1 MKVVKP
7 KQALLKEAKE
17 SSAAA
22 QKLWDT
28 ALEKLR
34 AVETQMKALVDE
46 LDKAKAYEQQLTD
59 QYDDSYKKCERAKS
73 LIEKLG
79 DEEVNWA
86 ISLKKNKEDKTNLVG
101 DLIISSGV
109 IAYLGVFTMDYRRTA
124 ISSWVDLMRSFEI
137 KSSEN
142 FSLREALGNGVK
154 IQQWLNRD
162 GLPPE
167 EFSIDNAIIMDNSER
182 WPLMIDP

>member
-7 KQALLKEAKE
+7 KQAQLKEAKE

-34 AVETQMKALVDE
+34 AVEAQMKALMDE

-86 ISLKKNKEDKTNLVG
+86 VSLKKNKEDKTNLVG

-109 IAYLGVFTMDYRRTA
+109 IAYLGVFTMEYRKTA
-124 ISSWVDLMRSFEI
+124 ISSWIELMQSFEI
-137 KSSEN
+137 KSSE
-142 FSLREALGNGVK
+142 
-154 IQQWLNRD
+154 
-162 GLPPE
+162 
-167 EFSIDNAIIMDNSER
+167 
-182 WPLMIDP
+182 

>member
-1 MKVVKP
+1 M
-7 KQALLKEAKE
+7 KEAKE

-22 QKLWDT
+22 QALWDT

-34 AVETQMKALVDE
+34 AVEAQMKALVDE

-59 QYDDSYKKCERAKS
+59 QYDDAEKKCNRAKS

-86 ISLKKNKEDKTNLVG
+86 ICLKKNRADKENLVG
-101 DLIISSGV
+101 DIIIASGV
-109 IAYLGVFTMDYRRTA
+109 IAYLGVFSLDYRSSA
-124 ISSWVDLMRSFEI
+124 IENWMSLMKSFEI
-137 KSSEN
+137 QSTPK
-142 FSLREALGNGVK
+142 FSMREVLGNGVK
-154 IQQWLNRD
+154 IQKWLIQE
-162 GLPPE
+162 LPQE

-182 WPLMIDP
+182 WPLMIDPQM